1 MRVFHKHVHG
11 RFERTQ
17 RTFLLEHPRE
27 HGLAGEI
34 KRTDVTREFR
44 MLAAHALGG
53 PANRRFQ
60 LAVGVDELLQRPV
73 QRARRGRIHH
83 GRQEFVRQ
91 FRRGRG
97 RTVAV
102 EECLVKNPMHAF
114 ETWLH
119 AEIGSQALE
128 AFHRERIAVR
138 QCDLARLQNVGD
150 GRGTFDIDRV
160 TLVELLR
167 LCRHARERMTVHV
180 GRIGGNMRNA
190 ARGETGDNP
199 LREQRKI
206 CQRQESA
213 IALTKRGP
221 TCAPEFG
228 TTQMLEITND
238 RIGEEALQKRGT
250 GLAVAVHALNHMRID
265 TRRTPSTTLIRQHH
279 TEMLDGLLNP
289 TIGTWT
295 ERTRTGTTGTTLQ
308 EHEQRKIIMHM
319 FGSGDHT
326 VEQADRFAIEP
337 MTGLVARP
345 IQRHLDGT
353 ILNMQSGHVVF
364 AQQRHAF
371 TFPLASSACSMR
383 VVTF

>member
-1 MRVFHKHVHG
+1 
-11 RFERTQ
+11 
-17 RTFLLEHPRE
+17 
-27 HGLAGEI
+27 
-34 KRTDVTREFR
+34 

-53 PANRRFQ
+53 PANRCFQ
-60 LAVGVDELLQRPV
+60 LAIGVDELLQRPI

-83 GRQEFVRQ
+83 GRQELVRQ
-91 FRRGRG
+91 FPRGRG

-102 EECLVKNPMHAF
+102 KECLVKNPMHAF

-119 AEIGSQALE
+119 TEIGSQALE

-150 GRGTFDIDRV
+150 GRDTFDIDRV

-190 ARGETGDNP
+190 ARGETGDNS

-206 CQRQESA
+206 RQRQESA
-213 IALTKRGP
+213 IALTKRDP

-228 TTQMLEITND
+228 ATQMLEVTND
-238 RIGEEALQKRGT
+238 RIGEETLQKRGT
-250 GLAVAVHALNHMRID
+250 GLAVAAHALNHMRVD
-265 TRRTPSTTLIRQHH
+265 TRRTPRTTLIRQHH
-279 TEMLDGLLNP
+279 AEMLDRFLDP
-289 TIGTWT
+289 AIGTWA
-295 ERTRTGTTGTTLQ
+295 ERTRTGTAGTALQ
-308 EHEQRKIIMHM
+308 EHEQRQVVMHM
-319 FGSGDHT
+319 FRSGDHT
-326 VEQADRFAIEP
+326 VEQTDRFAIEP

-371 TFPLASSACSMR
+371 TFPLASSACSIR
-383 VVTF
+383 LVTSISPTCGNNLTSQKRLYLTAISFLRMMASQRIWR